1 MSDAENSDSDAAK
14 EEYSD
19 DEEVDEEVKELY
31 IDEDEFWDASETDDE
46 IDESTPDSN
55 NKGKN

>member
-1 MSDAENSDSDAAK
+1 MSDSENSDSDTAA
-14 EEYSD
+14 EECCD
-19 DEEVDEEVKELY
+19 DKELEEEEREFY
-31 IDEDEFWDASETDDE
+31 IDEDDFWDVSETEDE

>member
-31 IDEDEFWDASETDDE
+31 IDEDEFWDASETDDD